1 MEPCP
6 FSPGDFVVYRP
17 TRIGRD
23 KSVMTDYAA
32 LEVGKQYRVAG
43 VVNGFY
49 VVIEGF
55 EQSLGGGMFWTEFS
69 FPASESCS

>member
-6 FSPGDFVVYRP
+6 FSPGDYVVYRP

-32 LEVGKQYRVAG
+32 LEIGKQYRVAR
-43 VVNGFY
+43 VDNDLY

-55 EQSLGGGMFWTEFS
+55 QNASDGGMFWTEFS
-69 FPASESCS
+69 VPPSKPSS